1 VTAAPSVTDALI
13 RPVEQFLFHE
23 ARLLDE
29 RRWAEWLEL
38 FTPDGMYWAPLE
50 RGQTDPVN
58 RVSLFYENAM
68 LRAVRARR
76 LDERNA
82 WSQQPVAQTQ
92 HLVGNVQIEA
102 VEAGGAITVRSA
114 FHMIEWHRAEQRLLG
129 GTYTHRLLRADD
141 GFKIVLKR
149 IDIVNCDA
157 VHDSLETFL

>member
-1 VTAAPSVTDALI
+1 MIVDETLA

-29 RRWAEWLEL
+29 RRWDEWLEL

-68 LRAVRARR
+68 LRSVRARR
-76 LDERNA
+76 LKERNA

-102 VEAGGAITVRSA
+102 TEGASVTVRSA
-114 FHMIEWHRAEQRLLG
+114 FQMIEWHRAEQRLLG
-129 GTYTHRLLRADD
+129 GSYTHSLLREGD
-141 GFKIVLKR
+141 GFKIALKR
-149 IDIVNCDA
+149 VDLVNCDA
-157 VHDSLETFL
+157 IHDALELFL